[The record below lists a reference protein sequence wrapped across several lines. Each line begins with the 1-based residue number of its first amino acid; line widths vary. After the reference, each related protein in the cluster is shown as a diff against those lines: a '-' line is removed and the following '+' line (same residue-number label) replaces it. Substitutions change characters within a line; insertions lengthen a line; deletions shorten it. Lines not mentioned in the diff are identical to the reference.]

1 VLNARYPAPC
11 GARGITG
18 YRIVD
23 CIFGALAQ
31 AVPDQI
37 AADGAGGSTLP
48 SFGGWDGQKRFVF
61 SECIMGT
68 WGATSKHDGQEGVP
82 HMASNQANVPVEM
95 IESDYPIRIERY
107 GFAPDTGGAGKYR
120 GGLGVVRE
128 YRILADDIYFGVR
141 SDKSFHPPHGL
152 FGGQTGAPAVN
163 LIRSDAGDRVL
174 PPMPMKPI
182 TLSTGDVYRHVM
194 AGGGG
199 FGDPFEREPERVRTD
214 VLDGKVTIDHA
225 RDAYGVV
232 VGNDPLHT
240 VDASATNSLR
250 ATRRRTSAAAG
261 ALDAERAT
269 AGTGA
274 TDAAA
279 RRR

>member
-1 VLNARYPAPC
+1 
-11 GARGITG
+11 
-18 YRIVD
+18 
-23 CIFGALAQ
+23 
-31 AVPDQI
+31 
-37 AADGAGGSTLP
+37 
-48 SFGGWDGQKRFVF
+48 
-61 SECIMGT
+61 
-68 WGATSKHDGQEGVP
+68 
-82 HMASNQANVPVEM
+82 M

-141 SDKSFHPPHGL
+141 SDKALHPPHGL

-163 LIRSDAGDRVL
+163 LIHSDAGDRVL

-182 TLSTGDVYRHVM
+182 TLNTGDVYRHVM

-199 FGDPFEREPERVRTD
+199 FGDPFDREPERVRTD

-232 VGNDPLHT
+232 LGNDALCT

-250 ATRRRTSAAAG
+250 ATRLRTSAAAASLGAAGATVSAGALDGEDATAAAG
-261 ALDAERAT
+261 ALDVDGHTAVASAT
-269 AGTGA
+269 VTAP
-274 TDAAA
+274 
-279 RRR
+279 RR